1 MELHLVIETRK
12 DLTGQVYRQLREA
25 IRSGRLSHGEQLPP
39 SRVLAG
45 QLGVSR
51 KTIAEAYARLTHD
64 KLLAGHVGVGS
75 FVIGK
80 ADPSFNHRRA
90 DDLASAAVV
99 KHWDGLATP
108 LLRRS
113 PAALSRYEFIG
124 GAASKSG
131 FPLDQW
137 RRSMLWALRQGL
149 ADCGRYG
156 EAAGIPQLRQA
167 IARHASFS
175 RGVRCTASDI
185 VVTSGAQQALDLIAR
200 VLIEPGCSVV
210 VEDPCYPPA
219 RSLFACQG
227 ANVIGVPVDAE
238 GILVDQ
244 IPAGVRLIYV
254 TPSHQ
259 FPLGMPM
266 SKARRQALIE
276 RALEIGAIIVE
287 DDYDSAFRYEGR
299 PVDCLQSMDTHGI
312 VAYVGTFSKVLLPEM
327 RLGYLIAPPAILSA
341 VVTAKHLT
349 DWHVGTTMQWALAH
363 FIEEGALARHIRRSL
378 ATYGARRAR
387 ILERLRG
394 DLSEWFEPLPSTSG
408 CHVAALLK
416 KPLDLPLVI
425 RLARRVE
432 VGLYPL
438 ERFFFASPPAAGLL
452 FGFGA
457 IELPDI
463 DTAMDRLGA
472 ILSGLRSPRLGV

>member
-1 MELHLVIETRK
+1 MELHLVIESRK

-51 KTIAEAYARLTHD
+51 KTISEAYAKLTHD
-64 KLLAGHVGVGS
+64 RLMAGQVGVGS

-80 ADPSFNHRRA
+80 AEPSFTYRSA
-90 DDLASAAVV
+90 ADLASAAVV
-99 KHWDGLATP
+99 KHWDSLATP

-113 PAALSRYEFIG
+113 PAGQSRYEFIG
-124 GAASKSG
+124 GATSKSG

-137 RRSMLWALRQGL
+137 RRSMLWALRKGVP
-149 ADCGRYG
+149 DSGRYG
-156 EAAGIPQLRQA
+156 EAAGIPQLQQA
-167 IARHASFS
+167 IAKHASFS
-175 RGVRCTASDI
+175 RGVRCSASDI
-185 VVTSGAQQALDLIAR
+185 VVTCGAQQALDLIAR
-200 VLIEPGCSVV
+200 VLIEPGCIVA
-210 VEDPCYPPA
+210 VEDPGYPPA

-238 GILVDQ
+238 GIVVDQ

-266 SKARRQALIE
+266 SRARRQALIE
-276 RALEIGAIIVE
+276 RALEIGAIIIE
-287 DDYDSAFRYEGR
+287 DDYDSAFRHEGR

-327 RLGYLIAPPAILSA
+327 RLGYLIAPPAILNA

-349 DWHVGTTMQWALAH
+349 DGHVGTTMQWALAH
-363 FIEEGALARHIRRSL
+363 FIEEGLLAKHIRRSL
-378 ATYGARRAR
+378 AIYGARRTR

-416 KPLDLPLVI
+416 KPLDLALLI
-425 RLARRVE
+425 TLARRVE
-432 VGLYPL
+432 VGLYRLDP
-438 ERFFFASPPAAGLL
+438 FYVDSPPAAGLL

-457 IELPDI
+457 IELLDI
-463 DTAMDRLGA
+463 DTAMDRVA
-472 ILSGLRSPRLGV
+472 SILSELG